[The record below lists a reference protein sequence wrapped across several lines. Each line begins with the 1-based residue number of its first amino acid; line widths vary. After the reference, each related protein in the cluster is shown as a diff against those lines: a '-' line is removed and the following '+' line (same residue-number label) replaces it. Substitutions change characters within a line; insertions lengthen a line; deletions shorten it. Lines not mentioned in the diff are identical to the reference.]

1 MPNETV
7 LLAEDEPGV
16 RSPVRRIL
24 AAHGYRV
31 LEAEDG
37 PTALEVAERHD
48 GAIDLLLTDVV
59 MPGMSGNELAERMR
73 SVRGNIR
80 VVFMSAYSVEAVET
94 HGVLTPG
101 AAFLQKPFTIPELTG
116 LLRAALD
123 QEVD

>member
-1 MPNETV
+1 MPGETV

-24 AAHGYRV
+24 TAHGYHV

-37 PTALEVAERHD
+37 PSALELAQRHD

-59 MPGMSGNELAERMR
+59 MPGMSGNDLAQRMR
-73 SVRGNIR
+73 GVRREIR
-80 VVFMSAYSVEAVET
+80 VVFMSAYSVEAVAT

-101 AAFLQKPFTIPELTG
+101 AAFLQKPFTIPELVG

-123 QEVD
+123 GEVR